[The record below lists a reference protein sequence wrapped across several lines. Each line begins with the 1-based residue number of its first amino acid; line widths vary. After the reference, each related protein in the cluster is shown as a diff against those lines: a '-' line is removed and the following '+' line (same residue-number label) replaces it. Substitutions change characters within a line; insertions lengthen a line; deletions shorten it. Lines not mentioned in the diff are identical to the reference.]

1 MGNKQRN
8 YSSEFKAKVVL
19 EVISG
24 KRTVSEA
31 SRAHKVHTSV
41 INRWRNEF
49 TKQAHLAFG
58 GKGLGDDSSER
69 IAELERMIGRLTMEL
84 AVAKKASD
92 PVGAERKRIIIEE
105 LRTEYPLQVICDVI
119 GYSRSR
125 YYYQAGE
132 HKKSEEER
140 LKKAITDV
148 AGRYPTYGY
157 RRITKQ
163 LQREDWTVN
172 HKRVTRLMREL
183 GLLTKRKVRRKR
195 TTNSV
200 HGYKRYPN
208 LVKGLSVERPE
219 QLWVG
224 DITYIR
230 LREEFVYLAV
240 LMDVFTRSI
249 RGWHLDRTME
259 KSLTIR
265 ALNKGL
271 KQYVP
276 EIHHSDQGV
285 QYASNDYVGI
295 LEEHEIAISMA
306 GVGKAYENG
315 FAERLMRTIK
325 EEEVDLS
332 EYRNFNEVY
341 RRIEEF
347 LEEVYMK
354 KRIHSSLSYL
364 TPNEFESKWRKE
376 QGDV

>member
-1 MGNKQRN
+1 MI
-8 YSSEFKAKVVL
+8 L
-19 EVISG
+19 E
-24 KRTVSEA
+24 
-31 SRAHKVHTSV
+31 
-41 INRWRNEF
+41 
-49 TKQAHLAFG
+49 Q
-58 GKGLGDDSSER
+58 
-69 IAELERMIGRLTMEL
+69 
-84 AVAKKASD
+84 
-92 PVGAERKRIIIEE
+92 
-105 LRTEYPLQVICDVI
+105 LRGEYPLQVICDVI

-125 YYYQAGE
+125 YYYQSRAD
-132 HKKSEEER
+132 KQSEEAG
-140 LKKAITDV
+140 LKAAIIEV

-163 LQREDWTVN
+163 LQREGWHVN
-172 HKRVTRLMREL
+172 HKRISRLMREL
-183 GLLTKRKVRRKR
+183 GLLAKKRVRRKR

-208 LVKGLSVERPE
+208 LVKQLVVVRPE
-219 QLWVG
+219 QVWVA

-230 LREEFVYLAV
+230 LKEEFVYLAV

-259 KSLTIR
+259 KSLTIT
-265 ALNKGL
+265 ALEKAFER
-271 KQYVP
+271 YVP

-285 QYASNDYVGI
+285 QYAANDYVRM
-295 LEEHEIAISMA
+295 LEDRAIKISMA

-315 FAERLMRTIK
+315 YAERLMRTIK

-341 RRIEEF
+341 ERIEEF

-364 TPNEFESKWRKE
+364 TPSEFEAKWRE
-376 QGDV
+376 AQ

>member
-1 MGNKQRN
+1 MSNKQRN

-19 EVISG
+19 EVVSG
-24 KRTVSEA
+24 QRSVSEA
-31 SRAHKVHTSV
+31 SRAHKVHSSV

-49 TKQAHLAFG
+49 LKQAHLAFG
-58 GKGLGDDSSER
+58 GKGVGEDSAER

-84 AVAKKASD
+84 AVAKKAFRVVE
-92 PVGAERKRIIIEE
+92 PERKRMMIEQ
-105 LRTEYPLQVICDVI
+105 LKGEYPIEVICEVI

-125 YYYQAGE
+125 YYYQSRADKPSAE
-132 HKKSEEER
+132 AV
-140 LKKAITDV
+140 LKDAIINV

-157 RRITKQ
+157 RRMTKQ
-163 LQREDWTVN
+163 LQREGWNVN
-172 HKRVTRLMREL
+172 HKRISRLMREL
-183 GLLTKRKVRRKR
+183 GLLAKKRVRRKR

-208 LVKGLSVERPE
+208 LVKQLVVVRPE
-219 QLWVG
+219 QVWVA

-230 LREEFVYLAV
+230 LKEEFVYLAV

-259 KSLTIR
+259 KSLTIT
-265 ALNKGL
+265 ALEKAFER
-271 KQYVP
+271 YVP

-285 QYASNDYVGI
+285 QYAANDYVRM
-295 LEEHEIAISMA
+295 LEDKAIEISMA

-315 FAERLMRTIK
+315 YAERLMRTIK

-341 RRIEEF
+341 ERIEAF

-364 TPNEFESKWRKE
+364 TPSEFEAKWREE
-376 QGDV
+376 Q

>member
-1 MGNKQRN
+1 MASKPRN

-19 EVISG
+19 EIVSG
-24 KRTVSEA
+24 QRSVSEA

-49 TKQAHLAFG
+49 LKQAHLAFG
-58 GKGLGDDSSER
+58 GKGGGNESAER
-69 IAELERMIGRLTMEL
+69 IAELERMVGRLTMEL

-92 PVGAERKRIIIEE
+92 NVESERKRTMIEQ
-105 LRTEYPLQVICDVI
+105 LKGEYPIQVICDVI

-125 YYYQAGE
+125 YYYRSTSDKQTQ
-132 HKKSEEER
+132 EEE
-140 LKKAITDV
+140 LKKAIIDV

-163 LQREDWTVN
+163 LQREGWRVN
-172 HKRVTRLMREL
+172 HKRISRLMREL
-183 GLLTKRKVRRKR
+183 GLLEKRRIRRKR

-208 LVKGLSVERPE
+208 LVKGLLVERPE
-219 QLWVG
+219 QVWVG

-230 LREEFVYLAV
+230 LKDEFVYLAV

-259 KSLTIR
+259 KQLTIT
-265 ALNKGL
+265 ALEKGL
-271 KQYVP
+271 NQYIP

-285 QYASNDYVGI
+285 QYAANAYVQI
-295 LEEHEIAISMA
+295 LEENEIAISMA

-315 FAERLMRTIK
+315 YAERLMRTIK

-332 EYRNFNEVY
+332 DYRNFNEVY
-341 RRIEEF
+341 ERIEEF
-347 LEEVYMK
+347 LDEVYMK

-364 TPNEFESKWRKE
+364 TPSEFEEKWRKE
-376 QGDV
+376 L